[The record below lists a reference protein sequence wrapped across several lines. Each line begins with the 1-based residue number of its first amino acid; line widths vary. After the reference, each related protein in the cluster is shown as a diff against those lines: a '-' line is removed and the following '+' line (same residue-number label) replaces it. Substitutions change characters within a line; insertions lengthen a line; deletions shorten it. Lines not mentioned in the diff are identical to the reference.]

1 MDREFIDKLN
11 SVSEWEKLDDK
22 SELADYSISFHEEE
36 DGLIRISGPKGVVE
50 HRLKPLAELF
60 YSGASPSEMK
70 WEDPRYL
77 SLLYA
82 IEGAIKRV
90 YTKNPELTDSSVM
103 LALDRFAMKPEAVSN
118 DAVLREITCQ
128 LRLTLSMEDY
138 SRDEVRK
145 AARKILSS
153 VKRHNAIAGIRGY
166 LDFIKEYVP

>member
-1 MDREFIDKLN
+1 MDREFVNKLS
-11 SVSEWEKLDDK
+11 SVSEWEKQADK
-22 SELADYSISFHEEE
+22 SEIADNSISFHDEE
-36 DGLIRISGPKGVVE
+36 DGLIRISGLKGVVE
-50 HRLKPLAELF
+50 YRLKPLAELF
-60 YSGASPSEMK
+60 SSSASPSEIK

-90 YTKNPELTDSSVM
+90 YMKNPELTDSLVI

-118 DAVLREITCQ
+118 DAVIREITCQ

-138 SRDEVRK
+138 ARDEVRK

-166 LDFIKEYVP
+166 LDFIMQHVP